1 MYSFGVD
8 PVWGVAENSLNYINS
23 LKMKISV
30 IIGVVHMTLGVLVKA
45 TNSLYFKRKVEFWFE
60 FLPQLLFL
68 VLVFGYMDF
77 LIIFKWL
84 KDWGFDNPH
93 APSIITTMINLPL
106 QMGKTV
112 LIPLILGQIMLPRR
126 LTHVGHHYL
135 NITRR
140 VPNVYL
146 SHSIHKH
153 PNHAF
158 SQTSLLNK

>member
-1 MYSFGVD
+1 
-8 PVWGVAENSLNYINS
+8 
-23 LKMKISV
+23 MKISV

-60 FLPQLLFL
+60 FLPQLFFL

-112 LIPLILGQIMLPRR
+112 HIPFNSGQVVLPRR
-126 LTHVGHHYL
+126 LTHVGHHNCHL
-135 NITRR
+135 SRR
-140 VPNVYL
+140 VPDL
-146 SHSIHKH
+146 HSDNRIRKH
-153 PNHAF
+153 SDNASREAIVSDKQAKEP
-158 SQTSLLNK
+158 S

>member
-1 MYSFGVD
+1 
-8 PVWGVAENSLNYINS
+8 
-23 LKMKISV
+23 MKISV

-68 VLVFGYMDF
+68 VMVFGYMDF

-84 KDWGFDNPH
+84 KDWGFGNPH

-112 LIPLILGQIMLPRR
+112 HISLTSGQIMLPWRV
-126 LTHVGHHYL
+126 THVGL
-135 NITRR
+135 DVSNFTRW
-140 VPNVYL
+140 VPNL
-146 SHSIHKH
+146 HPRNCIREH
-153 PNHAF
+153 PNNAV
-158 SQTSLLNK
+158 SQATLPDKKAKEKYEKGKTGT